1 MNPVKH
7 VKMEY
12 HIGRI
17 GIPSF
22 PPIEYAEHWILMS
35 GDTPQT
41 SRSPGRAL
49 IVGRPPFRG
58 APAAALH
65 RRGYSCTEVDE
76 PYEAMVNL
84 CKRPLFYSAI
94 ILSLNSLYREE
105 LPIIASIRR
114 RFTHVDIW
122 LSDTDGRQAALAEA
136 MRLGANGLFAD
147 DGLHRVSG
155 DSATPPRIP
164 TPPNPAPPKNPAGSP
179 VWASKN
185 PPIPSSPPRNCAPCF
200 RKLPPQTPVERI
212 PVQSPPL
219 NKKRLNY

>member
-114 RFTHVDIW
+114 RFSHVDIW

-155 DSATPPRIP
+155 DSATPHIAAAADSDAAESRPPRESGRESGMGLEKSADPLLTAEELRALLQETP
-164 TPPNPAPPKNPAGSP
+164 TPNAG
-179 VWASKN
+179 
-185 PPIPSSPPRNCAPCF
+185 
-200 RKLPPQTPVERI
+200 
-212 PVQSPPL
+212 
-219 NKKRLNY
+219 